1 MLSVLHPPPLI
12 AIQPRLLLRNAAPPA
27 VLGLNGAKCRK
38 RRGSRRRWIATGPEA
53 LRRAAVSFAA
63 KLLGPPRADPVD
75 LVLQLVAGGG
85 NGGGGRQGLWGYG
98 SGGWFGGWGR
108 RRKGR
113 GIGLIG
119 LLASIAVAAALG
131 MAPEKELAVGVTL
144 LGFKNNR
151 AWSRGIGVVAL
162 GFLICFLAWCGIR
175 QRRDGRLKW
184 IRRRLSLGYFL
195 CGQAVDYAVANLS
208 TFRLTRFDSRFK
220 FLASSTP
227 PFLAPMAKR
236 AVRYAVID
244 AFTGSPFKGNPA
256 AVCLLDSSSPEV
268 DVGDEWMQSVASE
281 FNISQTCFVSRAIS
295 AVGAGSDGPSNGA
308 SPPRFSLRWFTPVTE
323 VKLCGHATLAA
334 AHFLWTSG
342 LVSSTVIEFVTK
354 SGILT
359 AKKVI
364 RSNLLAT
371 PNVALNEAGEKF
383 SIELDFPVV
392 PVGGC
397 NAAEMPSITE
407 TLNGAS
413 IVNVQKTDTSHDLI
427 VELSSG
433 KEVVDLH
440 PNFHEIQKCAG
451 RGLIV
456 TAPAP
461 PGSEYDIF
469 TRFFCPKFGINE
481 DPVCGSAHCALAP
494 YWSKKLGKTNLIAYM
509 ASPRGGRL
517 DLQLVEETQRILIQG
532 EAVTV
537 MVGSLF
543 AYWTSFPFGNM
554 GEGSCGEAPWSRE
567 QLNFFRMSSL
577 MLLPDQARTISL
589 DIVPVPGSEK
599 SSVPLRFISPQIHYV
614 QAFSNSVNE
623 LYTDAPSSDPRQ
635 LCTVPAGN
643 ILGDFI
649 LPISRMDA
657 AQSYYGSETRNM
669 FQHFRLIENPLLNQS
684 NNSLIDNVSTT
695 VVNTPYLITK
705 KESTSDID
713 KALSLVQ
720 NGEVSTSATVPRS
733 HALTKENSDE
743 WRENTIEIHSR
754 EMVHSR
760 EDKTRAATRNRL
772 RRARIAEGIKAL
784 QNSIPFSGQ
793 GKKESVLDDVID
805 YIKFLKHQLKVVSQS
820 RLNGEAA
827 MYPLVYVEGYGHFLL
842 HQQCCGEPLEE
853 AMGQLLESNMQAAL
867 DLLGSKGLIILP
879 IGPCVLPSSH

>member
-1 MLSVLHPPPLI
+1 
-12 AIQPRLLLRNAAPPA
+12 
-27 VLGLNGAKCRK
+27 
-38 RRGSRRRWIATGPEA
+38 
-53 LRRAAVSFAA
+53 
-63 KLLGPPRADPVD
+63 
-75 LVLQLVAGGG
+75 
-85 NGGGGRQGLWGYG
+85 
-98 SGGWFGGWGR
+98 
-108 RRKGR
+108 
-113 GIGLIG
+113 
-119 LLASIAVAAALG
+119 
-131 MAPEKELAVGVTL
+131 
-144 LGFKNNR
+144 
-151 AWSRGIGVVAL
+151 
-162 GFLICFLAWCGIR
+162 
-175 QRRDGRLKW
+175 
-184 IRRRLSLGYFL
+184 
-195 CGQAVDYAVANLS
+195 
-208 TFRLTRFDSRFK
+208 
-220 FLASSTP
+220 
-227 PFLAPMAKR
+227 
-236 AVRYAVID
+236 
-244 AFTGSPFKGNPA
+244 
-256 AVCLLDSSSPEV
+256 
-268 DVGDEWMQSVASE
+268 
-281 FNISQTCFVSRAIS
+281 
-295 AVGAGSDGPSNGA
+295 
-308 SPPRFSLRWFTPVTE
+308 
-323 VKLCGHATLAA
+323 
-334 AHFLWTSG
+334 
-342 LVSSTVIEFVTK
+342 
-354 SGILT
+354 
-359 AKKVI
+359 
-364 RSNLLAT
+364 
-371 PNVALNEAGEKF
+371 
-383 SIELDFPVV
+383 
-392 PVGGC
+392 
-397 NAAEMPSITE
+397 
-407 TLNGAS
+407 
-413 IVNVQKTDTSHDLI
+413 
-427 VELSSG
+427 
-433 KEVVDLH
+433 
-440 PNFHEIQKCAG
+440 
-451 RGLIV
+451 
-456 TAPAP
+456 
-461 PGSEYDIF
+461 
-469 TRFFCPKFGINE
+469 
-481 DPVCGSAHCALAP
+481 
-494 YWSKKLGKTNLIAYM
+494 
-509 ASPRGGRL
+509 
-517 DLQLVEETQRILIQG
+517 
-532 EAVTV
+532 
-537 MVGSLF
+537 
-543 AYWTSFPFGNM
+543 M

-720 NGEVSTSATVPRS
+720 NGEVSTSATVPR
-733 HALTKENSDE
+733 
-743 WRENTIEIHSR
+743 
-754 EMVHSR
+754 
-760 EDKTRAATRNRL
+760 L

>member
-1 MLSVLHPPPLI
+1 
-12 AIQPRLLLRNAAPPA
+12 
-27 VLGLNGAKCRK
+27 
-38 RRGSRRRWIATGPEA
+38 
-53 LRRAAVSFAA
+53 
-63 KLLGPPRADPVD
+63 
-75 LVLQLVAGGG
+75 
-85 NGGGGRQGLWGYG
+85 
-98 SGGWFGGWGR
+98 
-108 RRKGR
+108 
-113 GIGLIG
+113 
-119 LLASIAVAAALG
+119 
-131 MAPEKELAVGVTL
+131 
-144 LGFKNNR
+144 
-151 AWSRGIGVVAL
+151 
-162 GFLICFLAWCGIR
+162 
-175 QRRDGRLKW
+175 
-184 IRRRLSLGYFL
+184 
-195 CGQAVDYAVANLS
+195 
-208 TFRLTRFDSRFK
+208 
-220 FLASSTP
+220 
-227 PFLAPMAKR
+227 
-236 AVRYAVID
+236 
-244 AFTGSPFKGNPA
+244 
-256 AVCLLDSSSPEV
+256 
-268 DVGDEWMQSVASE
+268 
-281 FNISQTCFVSRAIS
+281 
-295 AVGAGSDGPSNGA
+295 
-308 SPPRFSLRWFTPVTE
+308 
-323 VKLCGHATLAA
+323 
-334 AHFLWTSG
+334 
-342 LVSSTVIEFVTK
+342 
-354 SGILT
+354 
-359 AKKVI
+359 
-364 RSNLLAT
+364 
-371 PNVALNEAGEKF
+371 
-383 SIELDFPVV
+383 
-392 PVGGC
+392 
-397 NAAEMPSITE
+397 
-407 TLNGAS
+407 
-413 IVNVQKTDTSHDLI
+413 
-427 VELSSG
+427 
-433 KEVVDLH
+433 
-440 PNFHEIQKCAG
+440 
-451 RGLIV
+451 
-456 TAPAP
+456 
-461 PGSEYDIF
+461 
-469 TRFFCPKFGINE
+469 
-481 DPVCGSAHCALAP
+481 
-494 YWSKKLGKTNLIAYM
+494 
-509 ASPRGGRL
+509 
-517 DLQLVEETQRILIQG
+517 
-532 EAVTV
+532 
-537 MVGSLF
+537 
-543 AYWTSFPFGNM
+543 M

-643 ILGDFI
+643 ILEDFI

-669 FQHFRLIENPLLNQS
+669 FQHFRLIENPLLNQL

-853 AMGQLLESNMQAAL
+853 AMGQLMESNMQAAL